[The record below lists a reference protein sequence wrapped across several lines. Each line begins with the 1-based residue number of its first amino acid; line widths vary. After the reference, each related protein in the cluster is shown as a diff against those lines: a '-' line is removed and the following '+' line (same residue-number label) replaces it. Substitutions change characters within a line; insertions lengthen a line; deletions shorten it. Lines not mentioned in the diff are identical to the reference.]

1 MLLGLACGNTFFDMP
16 DSATS
21 PMNIT
26 NVDIATV
33 AKQAFYDFGERPMWA
48 ERHVY
53 GMLAILVVDLCPIQH
68 LLGGD
73 AQGSAIYSGRREGF
87 ALYFAR
93 IVRPIWKVE
102 MTKPG

>member
-53 GMLAILVVDLCPIQH
+53 GMSNRSLTYTLFNVFL
-68 LLGGD
+68 
-73 AQGSAIYSGRREGF
+73 
-87 ALYFAR
+87 
-93 IVRPIWKVE
+93 
-102 MTKPG
+102 